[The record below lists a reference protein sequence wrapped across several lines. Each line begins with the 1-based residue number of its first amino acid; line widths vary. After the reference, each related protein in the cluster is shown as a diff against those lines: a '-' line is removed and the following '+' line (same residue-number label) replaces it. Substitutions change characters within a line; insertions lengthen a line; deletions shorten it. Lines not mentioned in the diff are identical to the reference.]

1 MERSIGVKRGVES
14 KCVKKTDMMINNENV
29 GKVTVEGKYAAV
41 RECACSDSVLC

>member
-14 KCVKKTDMMINNENV
+14 KCVKKTDMMINTKNV
-29 GKVTVEGKYAAV
+29 GKVTVEGKDAAV